1 MVEQL
6 EYRKYN
12 DDYIVFENGDV
23 FKKQKHIDS
32 KRGYFTVS
40 IYGKKKLL
48 HRVIMESFKGK
59 SNLTVDHIDGNK
71 KNNSLDNLEYVT
83 QKENTQR
90 MFKRVGTDYLKKNGS
105 GKRKGISIIVNN
117 KEYESIALASR
128 ETGIPKTTLRRK
140 LKNGKLNEL

>member
-1 MVEQL
+1 M
-6 EYRKYN
+6 KYEKFN
-12 DDYIVFENGDV
+12 DDYIVFENGEV

-48 HRVIMESFKGK
+48 HRVIMEAFKGK

-83 QKENTQR
+83 QKEKPSQLSEGL
-90 MFKRVGTDYLKKNGS
+90 FYAICL
-105 GKRKGISIIVNN
+105 
-117 KEYESIALASR
+117 EPFQL
-128 ETGIPKTTLRRK
+128 
-140 LKNGKLNEL
+140 